1 MSEFQMLLAGFVGG
15 ALSASVMSMIF
26 LGHIKWCYD
35 EKIKSLQLQLI
46 ALRSEVSTGYV
57 E

>member
-1 MSEFQMLLAGFVGG
+1 MNEIEMLIAGFVGG
-15 ALSASVMSMIF
+15 SIASSVMGMVF
-26 LGHIKWCYD
+26 WAHIKWCYD
-35 EKIKSLQLQLI
+35 EKFKSLQLQLI